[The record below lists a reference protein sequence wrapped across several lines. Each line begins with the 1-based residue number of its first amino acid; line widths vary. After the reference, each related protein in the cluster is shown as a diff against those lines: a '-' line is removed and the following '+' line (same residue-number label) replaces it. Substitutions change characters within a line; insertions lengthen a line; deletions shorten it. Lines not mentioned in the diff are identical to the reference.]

1 MKAIKYSKP
10 ISYGQQFLH
19 ILADF
24 KNWVYQETR
33 FEVDS
38 NDDPGFTLDGTQPG
52 GLPELSVIHQEV
64 KTCQKCPLGQ
74 SRNKTVFADGN
85 PNSPIML
92 IGEAPGSEED
102 RLGLPFVGNAGKLLD
117 KMLHSIDLNREKV
130 YICNVLKCRPPSNRN
145 PNDQEIENC
154 SPYLEQQIQLVN
166 PKIIVTLGNFATQFI
181 LKVETGISRLR
192 GKTYHLEGR
201 IIVPT
206 YHPSALLHNN
216 HLKRPA
222 WNDLK
227 LLKSLILKLKLDNNA
242 D

>member
-10 ISYGQQFLH
+10 VSYDQQFLH

-24 KNWVYQETR
+24 KNWVYQESR
-33 FEVDS
+33 FEIHS
-38 NDDPGFTLDGTQPG
+38 NDDPGFSLNDTQSG
-52 GLPELSVIHQEV
+52 GLPELSVIHQKV

-74 SRNKTVFADGN
+74 SRNKAVFADGN

-130 YICNVLKCRPPSNRN
+130 YICNVLKCRPPGNRN

-154 SPYLEQQIQLVN
+154 SPYLEQQIQMVN
-166 PKIIVTLGNFATQFI
+166 PKIIMTLGNFATQFI

-192 GKTYHLEGR
+192 GKTYQLDGR
-201 IIVPT
+201 IILPT

-216 HLKRPA
+216 QLKRPA

-227 LLKSLILKLKLDNNA
+227 LLKSLILKLKLDNNTY
-242 D
+242 